1 MKNDPWRWRGIP
13 AVNGEVYGTA
23 VDLDH
28 SAVSASL
35 IVAFAG
41 VSPRWGRSVSRI
53 YQLSAID
60 SAEGRRQS
68 LAEFKMITASC
79 PDVSTYELA
88 ALKPG
93 DKLRQAGTCFSRL
106 L

>member
-1 MKNDPWRWRGIP
+1 VIRLAANASAELRENQDRS
-13 AVNGEVYGTA
+13 TA
-23 VDLDH
+23 QRRYAH
-28 SAVSASL
+28 AVSK
-35 IVAFAG
+35 
-41 VSPRWGRSVSRI
+41 
-53 YQLSAID
+53 ID